1 MKSNLKVKNRN
12 TNIKIVKI
20 HEEEG
25 ALAKKTAEKEKSAVV
40 EKISAV
46 EKKSVTKKN
55 SATEK
60 VPKVETVLPVVSFVM
75 VSKIKLCFREC
86 ASIVKVA
93 SETACLVEITSGT
106 KSGDSDSI
114 LSLVNLAV
122 TAGQSLVLK
131 IHGEN
136 NREAFYRISKIL
148 NGEVEADVELQL

>member
-12 TNIKIVKI
+12 IQIVKT
-20 HEEEG
+20 HEEGG
-25 ALAKKTAEKEKSAVV
+25 ALTKKITEKVPTV
-40 EKISAV
+40 EKISAAKKDSAVEKVPAAETTSAV
-46 EKKSVTKKN
+46 EKKP
-55 SATEK
+55 AA
-60 VPKVETVLPVVSFVM
+60 VSFVM

-93 SETACLVEITSGT
+93 SETACLVEIASGT

-136 NREAFYRISKIL
+136 SREAFYRISKIL
-148 NGEVEADVELQL
+148 SGEVEADVELQL